1 MPAGE
6 DGETATPMAIDSPAP
21 NAEAAASPRAS
32 SSTKSNG
39 AVPSAGGGGGGGGR
53 ARRSSSVVVYPE
65 KDDAGKPK
73 VFARQSFVASGEE
86 EEMADTILQARQ
98 LAGQRRRSTFN
109 ANKKTAR
116 EGEIAQVAQNLAA
129 RRDSSA
135 AATANAAAGATADTA
150 TAAAGVA
157 VDPADADAV
166 ARRRSSVMKLPDNL
180 RALVQQSDASGVQK
194 KTESP
199 YNPQGASDKAQKT
212 TTDNT
217 ATTSSLNNTGSSTA
231 STGSTRGRG
240 WLSNVMAFIRWNK
253 VPNSDRKRASRGG
266 GGKEGGTP
274 GLSPTPGKGGHG
286 KKRRSLLPKQ
296 LPEFAGRKQLI
307 LDLDETLVHSSFK
320 PVAGADFIMDIMVD
334 ETFYKV
340 FVLKRP
346 GVDEFL
352 ERVAKLYEVIIFT
365 ASLPQYANPLLDM
378 LDPKGTITLRLFR
391 EHCTFHEGYFVKDL
405 TLLRHQSLE
414 STIIVD
420 NSPMAYMFQPEN
432 AIDCISWIDDR
443 DDTELDVIAAFL
455 ETIVDVPDVRDL
467 LEFWREGAAVL
478 DNVSS

>member
-6 DGETATPMAIDSPAP
+6 GGETATPMAVDSSAP
-21 NAEAAASPRAS
+21 NAAAATSPRAS
-32 SSTKSNG
+32 SSAKSNG
-39 AVPSAGGGGGGGGR
+39 AVPSAGGGDGGGR

-65 KDDAGKPK
+65 KHDAGKPK

-135 AATANAAAGATADTA
+135 AATVNAAAGATANTA

-199 YNPQGASDKAQKT
+199 YNPQGASDDKAQTT

-240 WLSNVMAFIRWNK
+240 WLSNVMTFIRWKK

-266 GGKEGGTP
+266 GGEEGGTP
-274 GLSPTPGKGGHG
+274 GLSPTPGKGGLG

-320 PVAGADFIMDIMVD
+320 PVPGADFIMDIMVD
-334 ETFYKV
+334 GTFYKV

-346 GVDEFL
+346 GVDAFL

-365 ASLPQYANPLLDM
+365 ASLPQYANPLLDV
-378 LDPKGTITLRLFR
+378 LDPKGTITSRLFR

-443 DDTELDVIAAFL
+443 EDTELDVIASFL

-478 DNVSS
+478 DNISS